1 MALNSRANFFHQMA
15 FSLKF
20 QTKSGSGPR
29 HFGFRFSIRVSIG
42 GRISVSFF
50 GSFRVRVR
58 GRVRV
63 SFGLGL
69 VPDLVQSFLA
79 LTIIMIRSR
88 RNRAIPSL
96 TSTSRGCIVNYAV
109 NLGGRCRK
117 VCLR

>member
-1 MALNSRANFFHQMA
+1 MALNSCANFFHQMA

-20 QTKSGSGPR
+20 RTKSGSGPR
-29 HFGFRFSIRVSIG
+29 HFGFRFSVRVSIG

-50 GSFRVRVR
+50 GSFRVR
-58 GRVRV
+58 GRVRG

-69 VPDLVQSFLA
+69 VPDLVQSFLP

-96 TSTSRGCIVNYAV
+96 TLTSRWCIVNDAV